1 MYFTH
6 FKLSKQ
12 YKPALKDDKEKTKI
26 RYCIMV
32 IYIELVCL
40 CLLVIEND
48 DRIIDFVNID
58 KIFWWPPPMYC
69 SLKVIFGFLVMRAE
83 RRNFLRSV
91 NNIRCL

>member
-26 RYCIMV
+26 RYCTMV
-32 IYIELVCL
+32 IYIELVCP

-58 KIFWWPPPMYC
+58 KIL
-69 SLKVIFGFLVMRAE
+69 SLLPFGVS
-83 RRNFLRSV
+83 RRCIAL
-91 NNIRCL
+91 